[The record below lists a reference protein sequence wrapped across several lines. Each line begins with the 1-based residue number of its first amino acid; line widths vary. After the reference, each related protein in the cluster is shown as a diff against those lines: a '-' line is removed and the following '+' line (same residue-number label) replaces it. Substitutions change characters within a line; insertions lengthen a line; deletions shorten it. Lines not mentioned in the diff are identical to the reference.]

1 MSRDAVDIAMEA
13 WLAGECHKAE
23 LLLLAAAEAGN
34 GHAAHN
40 LGTLYATG
48 GPGVPVDR
56 EKSVFWFERALESG
70 FEATVSSDPAWFKKS
85 K

>member
-1 MSRDAVDIAMEA
+1 MEA
-13 WLAGECHKAE
+13 WLAGDCHKAE
-23 LLLLAAAEAGN
+23 LLLLTEAEAGN

-40 LGTLYATG
+40 LGTLYAAG

-56 EKSVFWFERALESG
+56 EKSALWFERARESG
-70 FEATVSSDPAWFKKS
+70 FEATVSSDSAWFNKS